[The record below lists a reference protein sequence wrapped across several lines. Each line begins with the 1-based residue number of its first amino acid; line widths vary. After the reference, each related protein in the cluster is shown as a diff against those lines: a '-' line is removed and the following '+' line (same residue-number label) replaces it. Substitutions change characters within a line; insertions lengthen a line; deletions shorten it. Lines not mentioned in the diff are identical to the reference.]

1 MTERTLPE
9 ENRVASKAAAM
20 LLAVG
25 LGEATGLGLVLRQH
39 RLALGL
45 SLHAAAKASGVSS
58 ATLCEME
65 LGTRFNPTLTTIRAL
80 TKLYNLKPTA
90 WFK

>member
-1 MTERTLPE
+1 MDE
-9 ENRVASKAAAM
+9 RVASKAAAM
-20 LLAVG
+20 LLAAG
-25 LGEATGLGLVLRQH
+25 LGKATGLGLVLRKH

-65 LGTRFNPTLTTIRAL
+65 LGARCNPTLTTIRAM
-80 TKLYNLKPTA
+80 TKLYKLKTTA
-90 WFK
+90 WFEE